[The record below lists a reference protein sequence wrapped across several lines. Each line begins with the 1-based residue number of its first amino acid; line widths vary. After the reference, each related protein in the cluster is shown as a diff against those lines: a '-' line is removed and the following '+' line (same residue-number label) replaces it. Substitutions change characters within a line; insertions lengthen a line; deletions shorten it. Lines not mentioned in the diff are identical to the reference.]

1 MARPC
6 RGSCL
11 PCGWLWWQW
20 LWPVVR
26 ALVTSGD
33 TKVTVCLFYG
43 IVPNVIVY
51 IYLSITFWHYY
62 TYRIPACP
70 WLSPCIC
77 LGHPAAACR
86 CQCGCP
92 SAGCLPLACPH
103 GVPGRHEGGR
113 RWLSGHEA
121 DGCRR
126 GPNRFPGASAGV
138 GQCPGS
144 RPAAAGA
151 VWPVDGGRPAFTYGP
166 CRVAV
171 RPVPWRVV
179 GLVVAGVVFFP
190 SGKGEFLFSAQF
202 SPAIICIL
210 SSLCVI
216 FAIDNQHPGNHG
228 PGLLGARLRYPRK
241 NNAGSLGRPARPAPA
256 RRGITEKLKL

>member
-1 MARPC
+1 M
-6 RGSCL
+6 
-11 PCGWLWWQW
+11 
-20 LWPVVR
+20 
-26 ALVTSGD
+26 
-33 TKVTVCLFYG
+33 
-43 IVPNVIVY
+43 
-51 IYLSITFWHYY
+51 
-62 TYRIPACP
+62 
-70 WLSPCIC
+70 SPCVC

-113 RWLSGHEA
+113 QVVVWPR
-121 DGCRR
+121 GCRLPPWPESVSGCLGR
-126 GPNRFPGASAGV
+126 G
-138 GQCPGS
+138 
-144 RPAAAGA
+144 GA
-151 VWPVDGGRPAFTYGP
+151 VPGQPPRGGRCRMAGRCGP
-166 CRVAV
+166 SGLHVW
-171 RPVPWRVV
+171 PVPWRVG

-202 SPAIICIL
+202 STAIICIL

-228 PGLLGARLRYPRK
+228 PGPLGARLRYPRK

>member
-11 PCGWLWWQW
+11 PCGWLWWLW

-51 IYLSITFWHYY
+51 IDIYYILALLYLPYS
-62 TYRIPACP
+62 R
-70 WLSPCIC
+70 LSLVVTMLSALAILP
-77 LGHPAAACR
+77 LPVVASAVARRQAACR
-86 CQCGCP
+86 LLVHTVCQ
-92 SAGCLPLACPH
+92 AGMKA
-103 GVPGRHEGGR
+103 GG

-171 RPVPWRVV
+171 RPVPWRVG

-228 PGLLGARLRYPRK
+228 PGPLGARLRYPRK

>member
-1 MARPC
+1 MSVLRYSAKCNSIYRYLLHFGTTIPTVFPPVPGC
-6 RGSCL
+6 HHVSALAIL
-11 PCGWLWWQW
+11 PL
-20 LWPVVR
+20 PVVASAVAR
-26 ALVTSGD
+26 
-33 TKVTVCLFYG
+33 
-43 IVPNVIVY
+43 
-51 IYLSITFWHYY
+51 
-62 TYRIPACP
+62 RQ
-70 WLSPCIC
+70 
-77 LGHPAAACR
+77 AACR
-86 CQCGCP
+86 LLVPTVCQ
-92 SAGCLPLACPH
+92 AGMKA
-103 GVPGRHEGGR
+103 GG

-171 RPVPWRVV
+171 RPVPWRVG

-228 PGLLGARLRYPRK
+228 PGPLGARLRYPRK

>member
-1 MARPC
+1 M
-6 RGSCL
+6 S
-11 PCGWLWWQW
+11 PCG
-20 LWPVVR
+20 
-26 ALVTSGD
+26 
-33 TKVTVCLFYG
+33 
-43 IVPNVIVY
+43 
-51 IYLSITFWHYY
+51 
-62 TYRIPACP
+62 
-70 WLSPCIC
+70 C

-103 GVPGRHEGGR
+103 GVPGRHEGWRQVVVGPR
-113 RWLSGHEA
+113 
-121 DGCRR
+121 GCRLPPWPESVSGCLGR
-126 GPNRFPGASAGV
+126 G

-144 RPAAAGA
+144 RPGAAGA
-151 VWPVDGGRPAFTYGP
+151 VWPVDVGRPAFTYGP
-166 CRVAV
+166 CRGAV
-171 RPVPWRVV
+171 RPVPWRVG
-179 GLVVAGVVFFP
+179 GLVVAGMVFFP

-202 SPAIICIL
+202 STAIICIL

-228 PGLLGARLRYPRK
+228 PGPLGARLRYPRK